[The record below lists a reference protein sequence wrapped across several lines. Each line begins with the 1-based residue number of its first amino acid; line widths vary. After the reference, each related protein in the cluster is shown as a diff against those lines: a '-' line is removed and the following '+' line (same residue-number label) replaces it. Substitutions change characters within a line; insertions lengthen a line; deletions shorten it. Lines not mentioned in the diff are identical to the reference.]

1 MSEFMTASSGSQ
13 YQNGG
18 IHQRKFNQLNR
29 NQMQMKIFHVCLIIT
44 AKGKWLKLKV
54 EVKTFLAFL
63 GNHV

>member
-1 MSEFMTASSGSQ
+1 
-13 YQNGG
+13 
-18 IHQRKFNQLNR
+18 
-29 NQMQMKIFHVCLIIT
+29 MQMKIFHVCLIIT